1 MIYQTLKPLPTDASG
16 LQGLL
21 RPIKRPS
28 GHHKGKTGFM
38 KIAYMLRD
46 PLDLVFLFIYVIG
59 VLVLIFA
66 AMQFLHAV
74 LYKDTKARR
83 DGMRAL
89 LLGVVLLAP
98 RIVYH
103 QFRLDASDYK
113 KAVTSA
119 YQSGTD
125 AILETGDGYT
135 LLAVQQGGTDPANA
149 DIVVLS
155 TALYT
160 PDGAPNA
167 AGLAVLKAV
176 SEQTLKKKSAV
187 ELRYIAFTGEEDALA
202 GARHYLD
209 SLSEEEKARVVADI
223 QVGDIGHA
231 DGEFQIAVS
240 NGRENPLTDRLVKSV
255 KRMSGQKATMRAD
268 KSSDHTAFSMEGIP
282 AAMLLQEGAVDAS
295 GEAGNTGS
303 AGSEQKSSESGKTG
317 NSVSSAKGGAAPEME
332 ELAKAAAIVG
342 DTVQSLMR
350 DKNESFRA
358 EVEVTPVAVRAA
370 GAFQPHVDAWPS
382 GTGIPAIEQQLGT
395 RLTDTGTRD
404 ADGCEIYT
412 AQLYILQQDAPVP
425 VELHVT
431 AAPERVEQ
439 ITVDMSA
446 LGMDET
452 MLRPML
458 TNFFGNGSEKT
469 AEDGSH
475 EKIFLDSAAQAVY
488 HVSAT
493 TTAETG
499 TDVPVGGY
507 TLSITAA

>member
-1 MIYQTLKPLPTDASG
+1 
-16 LQGLL
+16 
-21 RPIKRPS
+21 
-28 GHHKGKTGFM
+28 M

-83 DGMRAL
+83 DGVRAL

-103 QFRLDASDYK
+103 QFRLDAADYK

-135 LLAVQQGGTDPANA
+135 LLAIQQGGTDPANA

-160 PDGAPNA
+160 PEGTTNA

-176 SEQTLKKKSAV
+176 SEQTQKKKRAV

-202 GARHYLD
+202 GARNYLA
-209 SLSEEEKARVVADI
+209 SLPEEEKARVVADI

-268 KSSDHTAFSMEGIP
+268 KSSDHTAFSMEGIVS
-282 AAMLLQEGAVDAS
+282 AMLTQ
-295 GEAGNTGS
+295 AGD
-303 AGSEQKSSESGKTG
+303 
-317 NSVSSAKGGAAPEME
+317 AAPEMD

-342 DTVQSLMR
+342 DTVQGLMR
-350 DKNESFRA
+350 DKSGRFRA
-358 EVEVTPVAVRAA
+358 EAEATPVDVRAA
-370 GAFQPHVDAWPS
+370 GAFQPQVDAWPA
-382 GTGIPAIEQQLGT
+382 GTGIPVIEQQLGT
-395 RLTDTGTRD
+395 RLSDTGKSD
-404 ADGCEIYT
+404 ADGCKIYT

-425 VELHVT
+425 VEVYVT
-431 AAPERVEQ
+431 TAPERVDQ
-439 ITVDMSA
+439 ITVDTSA
-446 LGMDET
+446 LGMDEA

-458 TNFFGNGSEKT
+458 TNFFGEGSEKA
-469 AEDGSH
+469 AENGSH
-475 EKIFLDSAAQAVY
+475 ETIYLDSAAQAMY

-499 TDVPVGGY
+499 TGVPAGGY

>member
-1 MIYQTLKPLPTDASG
+1 
-16 LQGLL
+16 
-21 RPIKRPS
+21 
-28 GHHKGKTGFM
+28 M

-83 DGMRAL
+83 DGVRAL

-103 QFRLDASDYK
+103 QFRLDAADYK

-125 AILETGDGYT
+125 ALPETGDGYT
-135 LLAVQQGGTDPANA
+135 LLAIQQGRTDPANA

-160 PDGAPNA
+160 PEGTTNA

-176 SEQTLKKKSAV
+176 SEQTQKKKSAV

-202 GARHYLD
+202 GARNYLA
-209 SLSEEEKARVVADI
+209 SLPEAEKARVVADI

-231 DGEFQIAVS
+231 DAGAFQIAVS
-240 NGRENPLTDRLVKSV
+240 SGRENPLTDRLVKSV

-268 KSSDHTAFSMEGIP
+268 KSSDHTAFSMEGIVS
-282 AAMLLQEGAVDAS
+282 AVLTQ
-295 GEAGNTGS
+295 AGD
-303 AGSEQKSSESGKTG
+303 
-317 NSVSSAKGGAAPEME
+317 AAPEMD

-342 DTVQSLMR
+342 DTVQGLMR
-350 DKNESFRA
+350 DKSGRFRA
-358 EVEVTPVAVRAA
+358 EVEATPVDVRAA
-370 GAFQPHVDAWPS
+370 GAFQPQVDAWPS
-382 GTGIPAIEQQLGT
+382 GTGIPVIEQQLGT
-395 RLTDTGTRD
+395 RLSDTGKSD
-404 ADGCEIYT
+404 ADGCKIYT
-412 AQLYILQQDAPVP
+412 AQLYILQLDAPVP
-425 VELHVT
+425 VEVHVT
-431 AAPERVEQ
+431 TAPECVDQ
-439 ITVDMSA
+439 ITVDTSA
-446 LGMDET
+446 LGMDEA

-458 TNFFGNGSEKT
+458 TNFFGEGSEKA
-469 AEDGSH
+469 AENGSH
-475 EKIFLDSAAQAVY
+475 ETIYLDSAAQAMY

-493 TTAETG
+493 TTAETSAG
-499 TDVPVGGY
+499 VPAVGY

>member
-1 MIYQTLKPLPTDASG
+1 
-16 LQGLL
+16 
-21 RPIKRPS
+21 
-28 GHHKGKTGFM
+28 M

-46 PLDLVFLFIYVIG
+46 PLDLWFLFVYVIG

-83 DGMRAL
+83 DGVRAL
-89 LLGVVLLAP
+89 LLGIGLLAP

-103 QFRLDASDYK
+103 QLRLDASDYK
-113 KAVTSA
+113 KAVTTA
-119 YQSGTD
+119 YQSGAD
-125 AILETGDGYT
+125 AIPETGDGYT
-135 LLAVQQGGTDPANA
+135 LLAIQQGATDPANA

-155 TALYT
+155 TALYS

-176 SEQTLKKKSAV
+176 SEQTLKRKSAV

-231 DGEFQIAVS
+231 DGGFQIAVS
-240 NGRENPLTDRLVKSV
+240 NGRENPLTDRLMKSA
-255 KRMSGQKATMRAD
+255 KRMSGQKATMREDRLA
-268 KSSDHTAFSMEGIP
+268 DHTAFSMDGIP
-282 AAMLLQEGAVDAS
+282 AAMLRQEGVADAS
-295 GEAGNTGS
+295 REDRDTES
-303 AGSEQKSSESGKTG
+303 AGTEPKRGESEQTG
-317 NSVSSAKGGAAPEME
+317 NRVPSPKDEGDAPEME

-342 DTVQSLMR
+342 DTVQGLMR
-350 DKNESFRA
+350 EKSGRFRT
-358 EVEVTPVAVRAA
+358 EVEATPMDVRAA
-370 GAFQPHVDAWPS
+370 GAFQPQMDAWPA
-382 GTGIPAIEQQLGT
+382 GTGITVIEQQLGT
-395 RLTDTGTRD
+395 RLTDTGKSD

-425 VELHVT
+425 VEVHVT
-431 AAPERVEQ
+431 TAPERVDQ
-439 ITVDMSA
+439 ITVDTTA
-446 LGMDET
+446 LGMDEA

-458 TNFFGNGSEKT
+458 TNFFGEGSEMT
-469 AEDGSH
+469 AEDGNH
-475 EKIFLDSAAQAVY
+475 EQIYLDSSARAVY
-488 HVSAT
+488 HVSAA
-493 TTAETG
+493 TASET
-499 TDVPVGGY
+499 DADASVGGY

>member
-1 MIYQTLKPLPTDASG
+1 
-16 LQGLL
+16 
-21 RPIKRPS
+21 
-28 GHHKGKTGFM
+28 M

-83 DGMRAL
+83 DGVRAL

-103 QFRLDASDYK
+103 QFRLDAADYK

-119 YQSGTD
+119 YQSTTD
-125 AILETGDGYT
+125 ATPETADGYT
-135 LLAVQQGGTDPANA
+135 LLAIQQGGTDPANA

-160 PDGAPNA
+160 PDGTTNA

-176 SEQTLKKKSAV
+176 SEQTQKKKSAV
-187 ELRYIAFTGEEDALA
+187 ELRYIALTGERDALA
-202 GARHYLD
+202 GARNYLA
-209 SLSEEEKARVVADI
+209 SLPEEKKARVVADI
-223 QVGDIGHA
+223 QIGDIGHA
-231 DGEFQIAVS
+231 DAGAFQIAVS

-268 KSSDHTAFSMEGIP
+268 KSSDHTAFSMEGIVS
-282 AAMLLQEGAVDAS
+282 AVLTQD
-295 GEAGNTGS
+295 GD
-303 AGSEQKSSESGKTG
+303 
-317 NSVSSAKGGAAPEME
+317 AAPEMD

-342 DTVQSLMR
+342 DTVQGLMR
-350 DKNESFRA
+350 DKRGSFRA
-358 EVEVTPVAVRAA
+358 EVEATPADVRAA
-370 GAFQPHVDAWPS
+370 GAFQQQVDAWPS

-395 RLTDTGTRD
+395 RLTDTGTSD
-404 ADGCEIYT
+404 ADGCKIYT

-425 VELHVT
+425 VEVHVT
-431 AAPERVEQ
+431 TAPERVDQ

-446 LGMDET
+446 LGMDEA

-458 TNFFGNGSEKT
+458 TNFFGEGSEKA
-469 AEDGSH
+469 AENGSH
-475 EKIFLDSAAQAVY
+475 ETIYLDSAAQAMY

-499 TDVPVGGY
+499 AGVPAVGY

>member
-1 MIYQTLKPLPTDASG
+1 
-16 LQGLL
+16 
-21 RPIKRPS
+21 
-28 GHHKGKTGFM
+28 M

-83 DGMRAL
+83 GGVRAL

-103 QFRLDASDYK
+103 QFRLDAADYK

-125 AILETGDGYT
+125 ALPETGDGYT
-135 LLAVQQGGTDPANA
+135 LLAIQQGGTDPANA

-160 PDGAPNA
+160 PEGTTNA

-176 SEQTLKKKSAV
+176 SEQTQKKKRAV

-202 GARHYLD
+202 GARNYLA
-209 SLSEEEKARVVADI
+209 SLPEEEKARVVADI

-231 DGEFQIAVS
+231 DAGAFQIAVS
-240 NGRENPLTDRLVKSV
+240 NGHENPLTDRLVKSV

-268 KSSDHTAFSMEGIP
+268 KSSDHTAFSMEGIVS
-282 AAMLLQEGAVDAS
+282 AVLTQEGDD
-295 GEAGNTGS
+295 
-303 AGSEQKSSESGKTG
+303 
-317 NSVSSAKGGAAPEME
+317 APEMD

-350 DKNESFRA
+350 DKSGSFWA
-358 EVEVTPVAVRAA
+358 EVEATPVDVRAA
-370 GAFQPHVDAWPS
+370 GAFQPQVNAWPS

-395 RLTDTGTRD
+395 RLTDTGTSD
-404 ADGCEIYT
+404 ADGCKIYT
-412 AQLYILQQDAPVP
+412 AQLYILQQDVPVP
-425 VELHVT
+425 VEVHVT
-431 AAPERVEQ
+431 TAPERVDQ
-439 ITVDMSA
+439 ITVDTSA
-446 LGMDET
+446 LGMDEA

-458 TNFFGNGSEKT
+458 TNFFGEGSEKA
-469 AEDGSH
+469 AENGSH
-475 EKIFLDSAAQAVY
+475 ETIYLDSAAQAMY
-488 HVSAT
+488 HVSAA

-499 TDVPVGGY
+499 AGVPAESY

>member
-1 MIYQTLKPLPTDASG
+1 
-16 LQGLL
+16 
-21 RPIKRPS
+21 
-28 GHHKGKTGFM
+28 M

-83 DGMRAL
+83 DGVRAL
-89 LLGVVLLAP
+89 LLGIGLLAP

-103 QFRLDASDYK
+103 QFRLDAADYK

-119 YQSGTD
+119 YQSETD
-125 AILETGDGYT
+125 AIPEMGDGYT
-135 LLAVQQGGTDPANA
+135 LLAIQQGGTDPANA

-160 PDGAPNA
+160 PEGTTNA
-167 AGLAVLKAV
+167 AGLAVLKAL
-176 SEQTLKKKSAV
+176 SEQTQKKKSAV

-202 GARHYLD
+202 GARNYLA
-209 SLSEEEKARVVADI
+209 SLPEEEKARVVADI

-231 DGEFQIAVS
+231 DAGAFQIAVS

-268 KSSDHTAFSMEGIP
+268 KSSDHTAFSMEGIVS
-282 AAMLLQEGAVDAS
+282 AVLTQEGDD
-295 GEAGNTGS
+295 
-303 AGSEQKSSESGKTG
+303 
-317 NSVSSAKGGAAPEME
+317 APEMD

-342 DTVQSLMR
+342 DTVQGLMR
-350 DKNESFRA
+350 DKSGRFRA
-358 EVEVTPVAVRAA
+358 EVEATPVDVRAA
-370 GAFQPHVDAWPS
+370 GAFQPQVDAWPS
-382 GTGIPAIEQQLGT
+382 GTGIPVIEQQLGT
-395 RLTDTGTRD
+395 RLSDTGKSD
-404 ADGCEIYT
+404 ADGCKIYT

-425 VELHVT
+425 VEVHVT
-431 AAPERVEQ
+431 TAPERVDQ
-439 ITVDMSA
+439 ITVDTSA
-446 LGMDET
+446 LGMDEA

-458 TNFFGNGSEKT
+458 TNFFGEGSEKA
-469 AEDGSH
+469 AENGSH
-475 EKIFLDSAAQAVY
+475 ETIYLDSAAQAMY

-499 TDVPVGGY
+499 AGVPAVGY

>member
-1 MIYQTLKPLPTDASG
+1 
-16 LQGLL
+16 
-21 RPIKRPS
+21 
-28 GHHKGKTGFM
+28 M

-83 DGMRAL
+83 DGVRAL
-89 LLGVVLLAP
+89 LLGIGLLAP

-113 KAVTSA
+113 KAVTTA
-119 YQSGTD
+119 YQSEAD
-125 AILETGDGYT
+125 AIPETGDGYT
-135 LLAVQQGGTDPANA
+135 LLAIQQGGTDPAAA

-160 PDGAPNA
+160 PEGARNA

-176 SEQTLKKKSAV
+176 SEQTLKRKSAV
-187 ELRYIAFTGEEDALA
+187 ELRYIAFSGEEDART
-202 GARHYLD
+202 GARNYLE
-209 SLSEEEKARVVADI
+209 SLPDEEKSRVVADI
-223 QVGDIGHA
+223 QVGDLGHTDA
-231 DGEFQIAVS
+231 GAFQIVVS
-240 NGRENPLTDRLVKSV
+240 NGHENPLTDRLVKSV
-255 KRMSGQKATMRAD
+255 KRMSGQKATMRVD
-268 KSSDHTAFSMEGIP
+268 KLSDHTAFSMEGIP
-282 AAMLLQEGAVDAS
+282 AAMLLQEGGADAS
-295 GEAGNTGS
+295 REAGNTES
-303 AGSEQKSSESGKTG
+303 VDAEQKRGESEKTG
-317 NSVSSAKGGAAPEME
+317 KRHPSPTDGGDAPEME

-342 DTVQSLMR
+342 DTVQGLMR
-350 DKNESFRA
+350 EKSGCFRT
-358 EVEVTPVAVRAA
+358 EVEATPMDVRAA
-370 GAFQPHVDAWPS
+370 GAFQPQVDAWPA

-395 RLTDTGTRD
+395 RLTDTGKSD

-412 AQLYILQQDAPVP
+412 AALYILQQDAPVT
-425 VELHVT
+425 VEVHVT
-431 AAPERVEQ
+431 TAPERVDQ

-446 LGMDET
+446 LGMDEA

-458 TNFFGNGSEKT
+458 TNFFGEGSEKA
-469 AEDGSH
+469 AENGSH
-475 EKIFLDSAAQAVY
+475 ETIYLDSAAQAMY

-499 TDVPVGGY
+499 AGVPAVGY

>member
-1 MIYQTLKPLPTDASG
+1 
-16 LQGLL
+16 
-21 RPIKRPS
+21 
-28 GHHKGKTGFM
+28 M

-83 DGMRAL
+83 DGVRAL

-103 QFRLDASDYK
+103 QFRLDAADYK

-135 LLAVQQGGTDPANA
+135 LLAIQQGGTDPANA

-160 PDGAPNA
+160 PDGTTNA
-167 AGLAVLKAV
+167 AGLAVLKVV
-176 SEQTLKKKSAV
+176 SEQTQKKKSAV
-187 ELRYIAFTGEEDALA
+187 ELRYIALTGERDALA
-202 GARHYLD
+202 GARNYLA
-209 SLSEEEKARVVADI
+209 SLPEEEKARVVADI

-231 DGEFQIAVS
+231 DAGAFQIAVS
-240 NGRENPLTDRLVKSV
+240 NGRENPLSDRLVKSV

-268 KSSDHTAFSMEGIP
+268 KSSDHTAFSMEGIVS
-282 AAMLLQEGAVDAS
+282 AVLTQD
-295 GEAGNTGS
+295 GD
-303 AGSEQKSSESGKTG
+303 
-317 NSVSSAKGGAAPEME
+317 AAPEMD

-342 DTVQSLMR
+342 DTVQGLMR
-350 DKNESFRA
+350 DKNDRFRT
-358 EVEVTPVAVRAA
+358 EVEATPVAVRAA
-370 GAFQPHVDAWPS
+370 GAFQPQVDAWPS

-395 RLTDTGTRD
+395 RLTDTGTR
-404 ADGCEIYT
+404 AVDGCGIYT

-425 VELHVT
+425 VEVHVT
-431 AAPERVEQ
+431 TAPERVDQ

-446 LGMDET
+446 LGMDEA

-458 TNFFGNGSEKT
+458 TNFFGEGSEKA
-469 AEDGSH
+469 AEKGSH
-475 EKIFLDSAAQAVY
+475 ETIYLDSAAQAMY

-499 TDVPVGGY
+499 AGVPAVGY

>member
-1 MIYQTLKPLPTDASG
+1 
-16 LQGLL
+16 
-21 RPIKRPS
+21 
-28 GHHKGKTGFM
+28 M

-83 DGMRAL
+83 DGVRAL

-103 QFRLDASDYK
+103 QFRLDAADYK

-135 LLAVQQGGTDPANA
+135 FLAIQQGGTDPANA
-149 DIVVLS
+149 DIVLLS

-160 PDGAPNA
+160 PDGTTSA

-176 SEQTLKKKSAV
+176 SEQTVKKKSAV

-202 GARHYLD
+202 GARNYLS
-209 SLSEEEKARVVADI
+209 SLPEEEKARVVADI

-231 DGEFQIAVS
+231 DAGAFQIAVS

-268 KSSDHTAFSMEGIP
+268 KSSDHTAFSMEGIVS
-282 AAMLLQEGAVDAS
+282 AVLTQEGTVDAS
-295 GEAGNTGS
+295 GEAGNTES
-303 AGSEQKSSESGKTG
+303 AGSEQKRSESGKTG
-317 NSVSSAKGGAAPEME
+317 NSVSSAKSGDAPKME

-358 EVEVTPVAVRAA
+358 EVEATPVDVRAA
-370 GAFQPHVDAWPS
+370 GAFQPQVDAWPA
-382 GTGIPAIEQQLGT
+382 GTGLPVIEQQLGT
-395 RLTDTGTRD
+395 RLTNTGTSD
-404 ADGCEIYT
+404 TDGCKIYT

-425 VELHVT
+425 VEVHVT
-431 AAPERVEQ
+431 TAPERVDQ
-439 ITVDMSA
+439 ITVDTSA
-446 LGMDET
+446 LGIDEA

-458 TNFFGNGSEKT
+458 TNFFGEGSEKA
-469 AEDGSH
+469 AENGSH
-475 EKIFLDSAAQAVY
+475 ETIYLDSAAQAMY

-499 TDVPVGGY
+499 TGVPAGGY

>member
-1 MIYQTLKPLPTDASG
+1 
-16 LQGLL
+16 
-21 RPIKRPS
+21 
-28 GHHKGKTGFM
+28 M

-83 DGMRAL
+83 DGVRAL

-103 QFRLDASDYK
+103 QFRLDAADYT

-135 LLAVQQGGTDPANA
+135 LLAIQQGGTDPANA

-167 AGLAVLKAV
+167 TGLTVLKAV

-202 GARHYLD
+202 GARNYLD
-209 SLSEEEKARVVADI
+209 SLPDEEKARVVADI
-223 QVGDIGHA
+223 QVGDISHA
-231 DGEFQIAVS
+231 DAGAFQITVS

-268 KSSDHTAFSMEGIP
+268 KSSDHTAFSMEGIVS
-282 AAMLLQEGAVDAS
+282 AVLTQD
-295 GEAGNTGS
+295 GD
-303 AGSEQKSSESGKTG
+303 
-317 NSVSSAKGGAAPEME
+317 AAPEMD

-342 DTVQSLMR
+342 DTVQGLMR
-350 DKNESFRA
+350 DKNGRFRT
-358 EVEVTPVAVRAA
+358 EVEATPVAVRAA
-370 GAFQPHVDAWPS
+370 GAFQPQVDAWPS

-395 RLTDTGTRD
+395 RLTDTGTRA
-404 ADGCEIYT
+404 ADGCGIYT

-425 VELHVT
+425 VEVHVT
-431 AAPERVEQ
+431 TAPERVDQ

-446 LGMDET
+446 LGMDEA

-458 TNFFGNGSEKT
+458 TNFFGEGSEKA
-469 AEDGSH
+469 AENGSH
-475 EKIFLDSAAQAVY
+475 ETLYLDSAAQAMY

-499 TDVPVGGY
+499 AGVPAVGY
-507 TLSITAA
+507 MLSITAA

>member
-1 MIYQTLKPLPTDASG
+1 
-16 LQGLL
+16 
-21 RPIKRPS
+21 
-28 GHHKGKTGFM
+28 M

-83 DGMRAL
+83 DGVRAL
-89 LLGVVLLAP
+89 LLGAVLLAP

-103 QFRLDASDYK
+103 QFRLDAADYK
-113 KAVTSA
+113 KVVTSA

-135 LLAVQQGGTDPANA
+135 LLAIQQGGTDPANA

-160 PDGAPNA
+160 PEGTTNA

-176 SEQTLKKKSAV
+176 SEQTQKKKRAV
-187 ELRYIAFTGEEDALA
+187 ELRYIAFTGEGDALA
-202 GARHYLD
+202 GARNYLA
-209 SLSEEEKARVVADI
+209 SLPEEEKARVVADI

-231 DGEFQIAVS
+231 DAGAFQIAVS

-268 KSSDHTAFSMEGIP
+268 KSSDHTAFSMEGIVS
-282 AAMLLQEGAVDAS
+282 AVLTQVGD
-295 GEAGNTGS
+295 
-303 AGSEQKSSESGKTG
+303 
-317 NSVSSAKGGAAPEME
+317 AAPEMD
-332 ELAKAAAIVG
+332 ELAKTAAIVG
-342 DTVQSLMR
+342 DTVQGLMR
-350 DKNESFRA
+350 DKSGRFRA
-358 EVEVTPVAVRAA
+358 EVEAKPVDVRAA
-370 GAFQPHVDAWPS
+370 GAFQPQVDAWPS
-382 GTGIPAIEQQLGT
+382 GTGLPVIEQQLGT
-395 RLTDTGTRD
+395 RLSDTGKSD
-404 ADGCEIYT
+404 ADGCKIYT

-425 VELHVT
+425 VEVHVT
-431 AAPERVEQ
+431 TAPERVDQ
-439 ITVDMSA
+439 ITVDTSA
-446 LGMDET
+446 LGMDEA

-458 TNFFGNGSEKT
+458 TNFFGEGSEKA
-469 AEDGSH
+469 AENGSH
-475 EKIFLDSAAQAVY
+475 ETIYLDSAAQAMY

-499 TDVPVGGY
+499 TGVPAVGY

>member
-1 MIYQTLKPLPTDASG
+1 
-16 LQGLL
+16 
-21 RPIKRPS
+21 
-28 GHHKGKTGFM
+28 M

-83 DGMRAL
+83 DGLRAL

-135 LLAVQQGGTDPANA
+135 LLAIQQGGTDPANA

-155 TALYT
+155 TALYR
-160 PDGAPNA
+160 PDGTPNVT
-167 AGLAVLKAV
+167 GLAVLKAV
-176 SEQTLKKKSAV
+176 SEQTQKKKSAV
-187 ELRYIAFTGEEDALA
+187 ELRYIAFTGEADALA
-202 GARHYLD
+202 GARNYLD

-223 QVGDIGHA
+223 QIGDIGHA
-231 DGEFQIAVS
+231 DAGAFQIAVS

-268 KSSDHTAFSMEGIP
+268 KSSDHTAFSMEGIVS
-282 AAMLLQEGAVDAS
+282 AVLTQEGTVDAS
-295 GEAGNTGS
+295 GEDGNTGS
-303 AGSEQKSSESGKTG
+303 AGSEQKRSESGKTG
-317 NSVSSAKGGAAPEME
+317 SNVSSAKGGDVAPEMD

-342 DTVQSLMR
+342 DTVQSLVR
-350 DKNESFRA
+350 DKSGSFRA
-358 EVEVTPVAVRAA
+358 EVEATPVDVRAA
-370 GAFQPHVDAWPS
+370 GAFQPQVDAWPS
-382 GTGIPAIEQQLGT
+382 ATGVPAIEQQLGT
-395 RLTDTGTRD
+395 RLTDTGTSD

-425 VELHVT
+425 VEVHVT
-431 AAPERVEQ
+431 TVPERVDQ
-439 ITVDMSA
+439 ITVDTSA
-446 LGMDET
+446 LGMDEA

-458 TNFFGNGSEKT
+458 TNFFGEGSEKA
-469 AEDGSH
+469 AENGSH
-475 EKIFLDSAAQAVY
+475 ETIYLDSAAQAMY

-493 TTAETG
+493 TTAETS
-499 TDVPVGGY
+499 TDVPAGGY

>member
-1 MIYQTLKPLPTDASG
+1 
-16 LQGLL
+16 
-21 RPIKRPS
+21 
-28 GHHKGKTGFM
+28 M

-83 DGMRAL
+83 DGVRAL

-103 QFRLDASDYK
+103 QFRLDAADYK
-113 KAVTSA
+113 KAVTTA

-125 AILETGDGYT
+125 AIPETGDGYT

-160 PDGAPNA
+160 PEGTTNA

-176 SEQTLKKKSAV
+176 SEQTQKKKSAV

-202 GARHYLD
+202 GARNYLA
-209 SLSEEEKARVVADI
+209 SLPEEEKARVVADI

-231 DGEFQIAVS
+231 DAGAFQIAVS
-240 NGRENPLTDRLVKSV
+240 NARENPLTDRLVKSV

-282 AAMLLQEGAVDAS
+282 AAMLLQDGAGETETTES
-295 GEAGNTGS
+295 GDV
-303 AGSEQKSSESGKTG
+303 EQKSGESKTTGKH
-317 NSVSSAKGGAAPEME
+317 VSSTKDGDAAPEMD

-342 DTVQSLMR
+342 DTVQGLMR
-350 DKNESFRA
+350 DKSGRFRA
-358 EVEVTPVAVRAA
+358 EVEATPVDVRAA
-370 GAFQPHVDAWPS
+370 GAFQPQVDAWPS
-382 GTGIPAIEQQLGT
+382 GTGLPVIEQQLGT
-395 RLTDTGTRD
+395 RLSDTGKSD
-404 ADGCEIYT
+404 ADGCKIYT

-425 VELHVT
+425 VEVHVT
-431 AAPERVEQ
+431 TAPECVDQ
-439 ITVDMSA
+439 ITVDTSA
-446 LGMDET
+446 LGMDEA

-458 TNFFGNGSEKT
+458 TNFFGEGSEKA
-469 AEDGSH
+469 AENGSH
-475 EKIFLDSAAQAVY
+475 ETIYLDSAAQAMY

-493 TTAETG
+493 TTSETSAG
-499 TDVPVGGY
+499 VPAGGY

>member
-1 MIYQTLKPLPTDASG
+1 
-16 LQGLL
+16 
-21 RPIKRPS
+21 
-28 GHHKGKTGFM
+28 M

-135 LLAVQQGGTDPANA
+135 LIAVQQADTDPANA

-176 SEQTLKKKSAV
+176 SEQTVKKKSAV

-202 GARHYLD
+202 GARNYLD
-209 SLSEEEKARVVADI
+209 SLPDEEKARVVADI
-223 QVGDIGHA
+223 QVGSIGHA
-231 DGEFQIAVS
+231 DAGAFQIAVS

-268 KSSDHTAFSMEGIP
+268 TSADHTAFSMEGIVS
-282 AAMLLQEGAVDAS
+282 AALTQAGTVDAS

-317 NSVSSAKGGAAPEME
+317 NSVSSAKGGDAAPEMD

-342 DTVQSLMR
+342 DTVQGLVR
-350 DKNESFRA
+350 DKGGRFRA
-358 EVEVTPVAVRAA
+358 EVEATPVDVRAA
-370 GAFQPHVDAWPS
+370 SAFQPHVDAWPS

-395 RLTDTGTRD
+395 RLSDTGKSD
-404 ADGCEIYT
+404 ADGCKIYT

-425 VELHVT
+425 VEVHVT
-431 AAPERVEQ
+431 TAPERVEQ
-439 ITVDMSA
+439 ITVDTSA
-446 LGMDET
+446 LGMDEA

-458 TNFFGNGSEKT
+458 TNFFGEGSEKA
-469 AEDGSH
+469 AENGSH
-475 EKIFLDSAAQAVY
+475 ETIYLDSDAQAVY

-499 TDVPVGGY
+499 AGVPAVGY

>member
-1 MIYQTLKPLPTDASG
+1 
-16 LQGLL
+16 
-21 RPIKRPS
+21 
-28 GHHKGKTGFM
+28 M

-46 PLDLVFLFIYVIG
+46 PLDLWFLFVYVIG

-83 DGMRAL
+83 DGVRAL
-89 LLGVVLLAP
+89 LLGIGLLAP

-103 QFRLDASDYK
+103 QLRLDASDYK
-113 KAVTSA
+113 KAVTAA
-119 YQSGTD
+119 YQSGAD
-125 AILETGDGYT
+125 ATPETADGYT
-135 LLAVQQGGTDPANA
+135 LLAIQQGATDPANA

-155 TALYT
+155 TALYSPEGT
-160 PDGAPNA
+160 PNA

-176 SEQTLKKKSAV
+176 SEQTLKRKSAV

-231 DGEFQIAVS
+231 DDGFQIAVS

-255 KRMSGQKATMRAD
+255 KRMSGQKATMREDRLAD
-268 KSSDHTAFSMEGIP
+268 HAAFSMDGIP
-282 AAMLLQEGAVDAS
+282 AAMLRQEGVADAS
-295 GEAGNTGS
+295 REDRETESADTEPKRGE
-303 AGSEQKSSESGKTG
+303 SETTG
-317 NSVSSAKGGAAPEME
+317 NRVSSKDGGTAPEMD

-342 DTVQSLMR
+342 DTVQGLMR
-350 DKNESFRA
+350 EKSGRFRT
-358 EVEVTPVAVRAA
+358 EVEATPMDVRAA
-370 GAFQPHVDAWPS
+370 GAFQPQMDAWPA
-382 GTGIPAIEQQLGT
+382 GTGITVIEQQLGT
-395 RLTDTGTRD
+395 RLTDTGKSD

-425 VELHVT
+425 VEVHVT
-431 AAPERVEQ
+431 TAPERVDQ
-439 ITVDMSA
+439 IIVDTTA
-446 LGMDET
+446 LGMDEA

-458 TNFFGNGSEKT
+458 TNFFGEGSEMT

-475 EKIFLDSAAQAVY
+475 ETIFLDSSARAVY
-488 HVSAT
+488 HVSAA
-493 TTAETG
+493 TASETD
-499 TDVPVGGY
+499 TDASVGGY

>member
-1 MIYQTLKPLPTDASG
+1 
-16 LQGLL
+16 
-21 RPIKRPS
+21 
-28 GHHKGKTGFM
+28 M

-83 DGMRAL
+83 DGVRAL

-103 QFRLDASDYK
+103 QFRLDAADYK

-160 PDGAPNA
+160 PEGTTNA

-176 SEQTLKKKSAV
+176 SEQTQKKKSAV

-202 GARHYLD
+202 GARNYLA
-209 SLSEEEKARVVADI
+209 SLPEEEKDRVVADI

-231 DGEFQIAVS
+231 DAGAFQIAVS

-268 KSSDHTAFSMEGIP
+268 KSSDHTAFSIEGIVS
-282 AAMLLQEGAVDAS
+282 AVL
-295 GEAGNTGS
+295 T
-303 AGSEQKSSESGKTG
+303 Q
-317 NSVSSAKGGAAPEME
+317 GGDAAPEMD

-342 DTVQSLMR
+342 DTVQGLMR
-350 DKNESFRA
+350 DKSGRFRA
-358 EVEVTPVAVRAA
+358 EVEATPVDVRAA
-370 GAFQPHVDAWPS
+370 GAFQPQVDAWPA

-395 RLTDTGTRD
+395 RLSDTGKSD
-404 ADGCEIYT
+404 ADGCKIYT
-412 AQLYILQQDAPVP
+412 AQLYILQQDAPVT
-425 VELHVT
+425 VEVHITKDGDARVHQLSIN
-431 AAPERVEQ
+431 AA
-439 ITVDMSA
+439 T
-446 LGMDET
+446 LGTDEAA
-452 MLRPML
+452 LRPML
-458 TNFFGNGSEKT
+458 TNFFGEGSEKT
-469 AEDGSH
+469 AENGSH
-475 EKIFLDSAAQAVY
+475 ETIYLDSAAQAMY

-493 TTAETG
+493 TTAETSAG
-499 TDVPVGGY
+499 VPAAGY

>member
-1 MIYQTLKPLPTDASG
+1 M
-16 LQGLL
+16 
-21 RPIKRPS
+21 KRPS

-83 DGMRAL
+83 DGVRAL
-89 LLGVVLLAP
+89 LLGIGLLAP

-103 QFRLDASDYK
+103 QFRLDAADYK

-119 YQSGTD
+119 YQSTTD
-125 AILETGDGYT
+125 ATPETADGYT
-135 LLAVQQGGTDPANA
+135 LLAIQQGGTDPANA

-160 PDGAPNA
+160 PEGARNA

-176 SEQTLKKKSAV
+176 SEQTHKKKSAV
-187 ELRYIAFTGEEDALA
+187 ELRYIALTGERDALA
-202 GARHYLD
+202 GARNYLA
-209 SLSEEEKARVVADI
+209 SLPEEEKARVVADI

-231 DGEFQIAVS
+231 DAGAFQIAVS
-240 NGRENPLTDRLVKSV
+240 NGRENPLSDRLVKSV

-268 KSSDHTAFSMEGIP
+268 KSSDHTAFSMEGIVS
-282 AAMLLQEGAVDAS
+282 AVLTQD
-295 GEAGNTGS
+295 GD
-303 AGSEQKSSESGKTG
+303 
-317 NSVSSAKGGAAPEME
+317 AAPEMD

-342 DTVQSLMR
+342 DTVQGLMR
-350 DKNESFRA
+350 DKNDRFRT
-358 EVEVTPVAVRAA
+358 EVEATPVAVRAA
-370 GAFQPHVDAWPS
+370 GAFQPQVDAWPS

-395 RLTDTGTRD
+395 RLTDTGTRA
-404 ADGCEIYT
+404 ADGCGIYT

-425 VELHVT
+425 VEVHVT
-431 AAPERVEQ
+431 TAPERVDQ
-439 ITVDMSA
+439 ITVDTSA
-446 LGMDET
+446 LGMDEA

-458 TNFFGNGSEKT
+458 TNFFGEGSEKA
-469 AEDGSH
+469 AENGSH
-475 EKIFLDSAAQAVY
+475 ETIYLDSAAQAMY

-499 TDVPVGGY
+499 AGVPAVGY

>member
-1 MIYQTLKPLPTDASG
+1 
-16 LQGLL
+16 
-21 RPIKRPS
+21 
-28 GHHKGKTGFM
+28 M

-46 PLDLVFLFIYVIG
+46 PLDLWFLFVYVIG

-83 DGMRAL
+83 DGVRAL

-103 QFRLDASDYK
+103 QFRLDTADYK

-135 LLAVQQGGTDPANA
+135 LLAVQQADADPANA

-160 PDGAPNA
+160 SDGAPNTV
-167 AGLAVLKAV
+167 GLAMLKAV
-176 SEQTLKKKSAV
+176 SEQTQKKKSAV

-202 GARHYLD
+202 GARNYLT
-209 SLSEEEKARVVADI
+209 SLTEEEKTRVVADI

-240 NGRENPLTDRLVKSV
+240 NGRENPITDRLVKSV
-255 KRMSGQKATMRAD
+255 KRMSGQKATMHED
-268 KSSDHTAFSMEGIP
+268 TSSDHTVFSMEGIP
-282 AAMLLQEGAVDAS
+282 AAMLLQEGAGETETTES
-295 GEAGNTGS
+295 GDV
-303 AGSEQKSSESGKTG
+303 EQKSGESKTTGKR
-317 NSVSSAKGGAAPEME
+317 VSSAKGGDDAPEMD

-342 DTVQSLMR
+342 DTVQGLMR
-350 DKNESFRA
+350 EKSGRFRT
-358 EVEVTPVAVRAA
+358 EVEATPMDVRAA
-370 GAFQPHVDAWPS
+370 GAFQPQMDAWPD
-382 GTGIPAIEQQLGT
+382 GTGIPVIEQQLGT
-395 RLTDTGTRD
+395 RLTDTGKSD

-412 AQLYILQQDAPVP
+412 AALYILQQDAPVA
-425 VELHVT
+425 VEVHVAT
-431 AAPERVEQ
+431 TPERVKQ
-439 ITVDMSA
+439 ITVDTSA
-446 LGMDET
+446 LGLDEA
-452 MLRPML
+452 MLRPVL
-458 TNFFGNGSEKT
+458 TNFFGEGSEKNT
-469 AEDGSH
+469 EHGSH
-475 EKIFLDSAAQAVY
+475 ETIFLDSDAQAVY

-493 TTAETG
+493 TAPET
-499 TDVPVGGY
+499 DSAVPAGSY
-507 TLSITAA
+507 TLSISAA

>member
-1 MIYQTLKPLPTDASG
+1 
-16 LQGLL
+16 
-21 RPIKRPS
+21 
-28 GHHKGKTGFM
+28 M

-46 PLDLVFLFIYVIG
+46 PLDLWFLFVYVIG

-83 DGMRAL
+83 DGVRAL
-89 LLGVVLLAP
+89 LIGIGLLTP

-103 QFRLDASDYK
+103 QLYLDASDYK
-113 KAVTSA
+113 KAVTAA

-125 AILETGDGYT
+125 AISETSDGYT
-135 LLAVQQGGTDPANA
+135 LLAIQQGGTDPANA

-176 SEQTLKKKSAV
+176 SEQTVKKKSAV

-202 GARHYLD
+202 GARNYLA
-209 SLSEEEKARVVADI
+209 SLPEEEKARVVADI
-223 QVGDIGHA
+223 QVGDIGPEDA
-231 DGEFQIAVS
+231 GAFQIAVS

-268 KSSDHTAFSMEGIP
+268 KSSDYTAFSMEGIVS
-282 AAMLLQEGAVDAS
+282 AVLTQ
-295 GEAGNTGS
+295 AGD
-303 AGSEQKSSESGKTG
+303 
-317 NSVSSAKGGAAPEME
+317 AAPEMD

-342 DTVQSLMR
+342 DTVQGLMR
-350 DKNESFRA
+350 DKNGRFRT
-358 EVEVTPVAVRAA
+358 EVEATPADVRAA
-370 GAFQPHVDAWPS
+370 GAFQPQVDAWPA
-382 GTGIPAIEQQLGT
+382 GTGIPVIEQQLGT
-395 RLTDTGTRD
+395 RLSDTGKSD
-404 ADGCEIYT
+404 ADGCKIYT
-412 AQLYILQQDAPVP
+412 AQLYILQLDAPVP
-425 VELHVT
+425 VEVHVT
-431 AAPERVEQ
+431 TAPERVDQ

-446 LGMDET
+446 LGMDEA

-458 TNFFGNGSEKT
+458 TNFFGEGSEKA
-469 AEDGSH
+469 AENGSH
-475 EKIFLDSAAQAVY
+475 ETIYLDSAAQAMY

-499 TDVPVGGY
+499 AGVPAVGY

>member
-1 MIYQTLKPLPTDASG
+1 
-16 LQGLL
+16 
-21 RPIKRPS
+21 
-28 GHHKGKTGFM
+28 M

-83 DGMRAL
+83 DGVRAL

-103 QFRLDASDYK
+103 QFRLDAADYK

-119 YQSGTD
+119 YQSTTD
-125 AILETGDGYT
+125 AIPETGDGYT
-135 LLAVQQGGTDPANA
+135 LLAIQQADTDPANA

-155 TALYT
+155 TALYSAE
-160 PDGAPNA
+160 GAPNA

-176 SEQTLKKKSAV
+176 SEQTQKKKSAV
-187 ELRYIAFTGEEDALA
+187 ELRYIAFTDEEDALA
-202 GARHYLD
+202 GARNYLA
-209 SLSEEEKARVVADI
+209 SLPEEEKTRVVADI

-231 DGEFQIAVS
+231 DAGAFQIAVS

-268 KSSDHTAFSMEGIP
+268 KSSDHTAFSMEGIVS
-282 AAMLLQEGAVDAS
+282 AMLTQEGD
-295 GEAGNTGS
+295 
-303 AGSEQKSSESGKTG
+303 
-317 NSVSSAKGGAAPEME
+317 AAPEMD

-342 DTVQSLMR
+342 DSVQGLVR
-350 DKNESFRA
+350 DKSGSFRA
-358 EVEVTPVAVRAA
+358 EVEATPVAVRAA
-370 GAFQPHVDAWPS
+370 GAFQPQMDAWPS

-395 RLTDTGTRD
+395 RLTDTGTRA
-404 ADGCEIYT
+404 ADGCGIYT
-412 AQLYILQQDAPVP
+412 AQLYILQQDVPVP
-425 VELHVT
+425 VEVHVT
-431 AAPERVEQ
+431 TAPERVDQ
-439 ITVDMSA
+439 ITVDTSA
-446 LGMDET
+446 LGMDEA

-458 TNFFGNGSEKT
+458 TNFFGEGSETT
-469 AEDGSH
+469 AEDGSP
-475 EKIFLDSAAQAVY
+475 EKIYLDSSARAVY
-488 HVSAT
+488 HVSAN
-493 TTAETG
+493 TASETDTNALAG
-499 TDVPVGGY
+499 DY

>member
-1 MIYQTLKPLPTDASG
+1 
-16 LQGLL
+16 
-21 RPIKRPS
+21 
-28 GHHKGKTGFM
+28 M

-83 DGMRAL
+83 DGVRAL
-89 LLGVVLLAP
+89 LVGIGLLAP

-103 QFRLDASDYK
+103 QLRLDASDYK
-113 KAVTSA
+113 KAVTAA
-119 YQSGTD
+119 YQSTTD
-125 AILETGDGYT
+125 ATPETADGYT
-135 LLAVQQGGTDPANA
+135 LLAIQQGGTDPANA
-149 DIVVLS
+149 DIVLLS

-160 PDGAPNA
+160 PEGTTNA

-187 ELRYIAFTGEEDALA
+187 ELRYIAFTGEADVLA
-202 GARHYLD
+202 GARNYLD

-231 DGEFQIAVS
+231 DAGAFQIAVS

-268 KSSDHTAFSMEGIP
+268 KSSDHTAFSMEGIVS
-282 AAMLLQEGAVDAS
+282 AMLAQEGD
-295 GEAGNTGS
+295 
-303 AGSEQKSSESGKTG
+303 
-317 NSVSSAKGGAAPEME
+317 AAPEMD

-342 DTVQSLMR
+342 DSVQGLVR
-350 DKNESFRA
+350 DKSGSFRA
-358 EVEVTPVAVRAA
+358 EVEATPVAVRAA
-370 GAFQPHVDAWPS
+370 GAFQPQVDAWPS

-404 ADGCEIYT
+404 ADGCGIYT

-425 VELHVT
+425 VELHLT
-431 AAPERVEQ
+431 TAPERVDR
-439 ITVDMSA
+439 ITVDTSA
-446 LGMDET
+446 LGMDEA

-458 TNFFGNGSEKT
+458 TNFFGEGSEKA
-469 AEDGSH
+469 AENGSH
-475 EKIFLDSAAQAVY
+475 ETIYLDSAAQAMY

-499 TDVPVGGY
+499 AGVPAVGY

>member
-1 MIYQTLKPLPTDASG
+1 
-16 LQGLL
+16 
-21 RPIKRPS
+21 
-28 GHHKGKTGFM
+28 M

-46 PLDLVFLFIYVIG
+46 PLDLWFLFVYVIG

-83 DGMRAL
+83 DGVRAL
-89 LLGVVLLAP
+89 LLGIGLLAP

-103 QFRLDASDYK
+103 QLRLDASDYK
-113 KAVTSA
+113 KAVTTA
-119 YQSGTD
+119 YQSGAD
-125 AILETGDGYT
+125 AIPETGDGYT
-135 LLAVQQGGTDPANA
+135 LLAIQQGATDPANA

-155 TALYT
+155 TALYS

-176 SEQTLKKKSAV
+176 SEQTLKRKSAV

-231 DGEFQIAVS
+231 DGGFQIAVS
-240 NGRENPLTDRLVKSV
+240 NGHENPLTDRLVKSV
-255 KRMSGQKATMRAD
+255 KRMSGQKATMREDRLA
-268 KSSDHTAFSMEGIP
+268 DHTAFSMDGIP
-282 AAMLLQEGAVDAS
+282 AAMLLQEGVADAS
-295 GEAGNTGS
+295 REAGDTDS
-303 AGSEQKSSESGKTG
+303 AGTEPKRGESEQTG
-317 NSVSSAKGGAAPEME
+317 NRVSSKDGGTAPEME

-342 DTVQSLMR
+342 DTVQGLMR
-350 DKNESFRA
+350 EKSGRFRT
-358 EVEVTPVAVRAA
+358 EVEATPVDVRAA
-370 GAFQPHVDAWPS
+370 GAFQPQMDAWPA
-382 GTGIPAIEQQLGT
+382 GTGITVIEQQLGT
-395 RLTDTGTRD
+395 RLTDTGTRA
-404 ADGCEIYT
+404 ADGCGIYT

-431 AAPERVEQ
+431 TAPERVDQ
-439 ITVDMSA
+439 ITVDTTA
-446 LGMDET
+446 LGMDEA

-458 TNFFGNGSEKT
+458 TNFFGEGSEMT
-469 AEDGSH
+469 AEDGNH
-475 EKIFLDSAAQAVY
+475 EQIYLDSSARAVY
-488 HVSAT
+488 HVSAA
-493 TTAETG
+493 TASETD
-499 TDVPVGGY
+499 TDASVGGY

>member
-1 MIYQTLKPLPTDASG
+1 
-16 LQGLL
+16 
-21 RPIKRPS
+21 
-28 GHHKGKTGFM
+28 M

-83 DGMRAL
+83 DGVRAL

-103 QFRLDASDYK
+103 QFRLDAADYK

-135 LLAVQQGGTDPANA
+135 LLAIQQGDTDPANA

-160 PDGAPNA
+160 PEGTTNA

-176 SEQTLKKKSAV
+176 SEQTQKKKSAV

-202 GARHYLD
+202 GARNYLA
-209 SLSEEEKARVVADI
+209 SLPEEEKARVVADI

-282 AAMLLQEGAVDAS
+282 AAMLLQEGAGETETTES
-295 GEAGNTGS
+295 GDV
-303 AGSEQKSSESGKTG
+303 EQKSGESKTTGKR
-317 NSVSSAKGGAAPEME
+317 VSSTKDGDATPEMD

-342 DTVQSLMR
+342 DTVQGLMR
-350 DKNESFRA
+350 DKSGRFRA
-358 EVEVTPVAVRAA
+358 EVEATPVDVRAA
-370 GAFQPHVDAWPS
+370 GAFQPQVDAWPS
-382 GTGIPAIEQQLGT
+382 GTGLPVIEQQLGT
-395 RLTDTGTRD
+395 RLSDTGKSD
-404 ADGCEIYT
+404 ADGCKIYT

-425 VELHVT
+425 VEVHVT
-431 AAPERVEQ
+431 TAPERMDQ
-439 ITVDMSA
+439 ITVDTSA
-446 LGMDET
+446 LGMDEA

-458 TNFFGNGSEKT
+458 TNFFGDGSEKA
-469 AEDGSH
+469 AENGSH
-475 EKIFLDSAAQAVY
+475 ETIYLDSATQAMY

-493 TTAETG
+493 TTAETSAG
-499 TDVPVGGY
+499 VPAVGY

>member
-1 MIYQTLKPLPTDASG
+1 
-16 LQGLL
+16 
-21 RPIKRPS
+21 
-28 GHHKGKTGFM
+28 M

-135 LLAVQQGGTDPANA
+135 LIAVQQADTDPANA

-202 GARHYLD
+202 GARNYLD
-209 SLSEEEKARVVADI
+209 SLPDEEKARVVADI
-223 QVGDIGHA
+223 QVGSIGHA

-255 KRMSGQKATMRAD
+255 KRMSGQKATMRAN
-268 KSSDHTAFSMEGIP
+268 KSADHTAFSMEGIVS
-282 AAMLLQEGAVDAS
+282 AVLTQEGD
-295 GEAGNTGS
+295 
-303 AGSEQKSSESGKTG
+303 
-317 NSVSSAKGGAAPEME
+317 AAPEMD

-342 DTVQSLMR
+342 DTVQGLMR
-350 DKNESFRA
+350 DKSGRFRA
-358 EVEVTPVAVRAA
+358 EVEATPVDVRAA
-370 GAFQPHVDAWPS
+370 GAFQPQVDAWPS

-395 RLTDTGTRD
+395 RLSDTGKSD
-404 ADGCEIYT
+404 ADGCKIYT

-425 VELHVT
+425 VEVHVT
-431 AAPERVEQ
+431 TAPERVDQ
-439 ITVDMSA
+439 ITVDTSA
-446 LGMDET
+446 LGMDEA

-458 TNFFGNGSEKT
+458 TNFFGEGSEKA
-469 AEDGSH
+469 AENGSH
-475 EKIFLDSAAQAVY
+475 ETIYLDSAAQAMY

-493 TTAETG
+493 TTVETSAG
-499 TDVPVGGY
+499 VPAVGY

>member
-1 MIYQTLKPLPTDASG
+1 
-16 LQGLL
+16 
-21 RPIKRPS
+21 
-28 GHHKGKTGFM
+28 M

-83 DGMRAL
+83 DGVRAL

-103 QFRLDASDYK
+103 QFRLDTADYK

-135 LLAVQQGGTDPANA
+135 LLAVQQADADPANA

-160 PDGAPNA
+160 PDGTPNT

-176 SEQTLKKKSAV
+176 SEQTVKKKSAV

-202 GARHYLD
+202 GARNYIA
-209 SLSEEEKARVVADI
+209 SLPEEEKARVVADI

-231 DGEFQIAVS
+231 AVEFQIAVS
-240 NGRENPLTDRLVKSV
+240 NDRENPLTDRLVKSV

-268 KSSDHTAFSMEGIP
+268 KSSDHTAFSMEGIVS
-282 AAMLLQEGAVDAS
+282 AALTQEGTVDAS
-295 GEAGNTGS
+295 GEAGNTES
-303 AGSEQKSSESGKTG
+303 AGSKQKRSESGKTG
-317 NSVSSAKGGAAPEME
+317 NSVSPAKSGDAPEMD

-342 DTVQSLMR
+342 DTVQGLMR
-350 DKNESFRA
+350 EKSGRFRT
-358 EVEVTPVAVRAA
+358 EVEATPMDVRAA
-370 GAFQPHVDAWPS
+370 GAFQPQVDAWPA

-395 RLTDTGTRD
+395 RLTDTGKSD

-412 AQLYILQQDAPVP
+412 AVLYILQQDAPVA
-425 VELHVT
+425 VEVHVT
-431 AAPERVEQ
+431 TTPERVKQ
-439 ITVDMSA
+439 ITVDTSA
-446 LGMDET
+446 LGLDEA

-458 TNFFGNGSEKT
+458 TNFFGEGSEKT
-469 AEDGSH
+469 TENGSH
-475 EKIFLDSAAQAVY
+475 ETIFLDSSAQAVY

-493 TTAETG
+493 TAPET
-499 TDVPVGGY
+499 DSAVPARSY
-507 TLSITAA
+507 TLSISAA

>member
-1 MIYQTLKPLPTDASG
+1 
-16 LQGLL
+16 
-21 RPIKRPS
+21 
-28 GHHKGKTGFM
+28 M

-103 QFRLDASDYK
+103 QFRLDAADYT

-135 LLAVQQGGTDPANA
+135 LIAVQQADTDPANA

-176 SEQTLKKKSAV
+176 SEQTVKKKSAV
-187 ELRYIAFTGEEDALA
+187 ELRYITFTGEEDALA
-202 GARHYLD
+202 GARNYLD
-209 SLSEEEKARVVADI
+209 SLPDEEKARVVADI
-223 QVGDIGHA
+223 QVGSIGHA
-231 DGEFQIAVS
+231 DAGAFQIAVS

-268 KSSDHTAFSMEGIP
+268 KSSDHTAFSMEGIVS
-282 AAMLLQEGAVDAS
+282 AVLTQD
-295 GEAGNTGS
+295 GD
-303 AGSEQKSSESGKTG
+303 
-317 NSVSSAKGGAAPEME
+317 AAPEMD

-350 DKNESFRA
+350 DKNGSFRA
-358 EVEVTPVAVRAA
+358 EVEATPVDVRAA
-370 GAFQPHVDAWPS
+370 GAFQPQVDVWPS

-395 RLTDTGTRD
+395 RLTDTGTKD
-404 ADGCEIYT
+404 ADGCKIYT
-412 AQLYILQQDAPVP
+412 TQLYILQQDVPVP
-425 VELHVT
+425 VEVYVT
-431 AAPERVEQ
+431 TAPERVDQ
-439 ITVDMSA
+439 ITVDTSA
-446 LGMDET
+446 LGMDEA

-458 TNFFGNGSEKT
+458 TNFFGEGSEKA
-469 AEDGSH
+469 AENGSH
-475 EKIFLDSAAQAVY
+475 ETIYLDSATQAMY

-499 TDVPVGGY
+499 AGVPAGGY

>member
-1 MIYQTLKPLPTDASG
+1 
-16 LQGLL
+16 
-21 RPIKRPS
+21 
-28 GHHKGKTGFM
+28 M

-83 DGMRAL
+83 DGVRAL

-103 QFRLDASDYK
+103 QFRLDAADYK

-160 PDGAPNA
+160 PEGTTNA

-176 SEQTLKKKSAV
+176 SEQAQKKKSAV

-202 GARHYLD
+202 GARNYLA
-209 SLSEEEKARVVADI
+209 SLPEEEKDRVVADI

-231 DGEFQIAVS
+231 DAGAFQIAVS

-268 KSSDHTAFSMEGIP
+268 KSSDHTAFSMEGIVS
-282 AAMLLQEGAVDAS
+282 AVLTQ
-295 GEAGNTGS
+295 AGD
-303 AGSEQKSSESGKTG
+303 
-317 NSVSSAKGGAAPEME
+317 AAPEMD

-342 DTVQSLMR
+342 DTVQGLMR
-350 DKNESFRA
+350 DKNGRFRT
-358 EVEVTPVAVRAA
+358 EVEATPADVRAA
-370 GAFQPHVDAWPS
+370 GAFQPQVDAWPA
-382 GTGIPAIEQQLGT
+382 GTGIPVIEQQLGT

-404 ADGCEIYT
+404 ADGCGIYT

-425 VELHVT
+425 VEVHVT
-431 AAPERVEQ
+431 TAPECMDQ
-439 ITVDMSA
+439 ITVDTSA
-446 LGMDET
+446 LGMDEA

-458 TNFFGNGSEKT
+458 TNFFGEGSEKA
-469 AEDGSH
+469 AENGSH
-475 EKIFLDSAAQAVY
+475 ETIYLDSAAQAMY

-493 TTAETG
+493 TTVEAG
-499 TDVPVGGY
+499 AGVPAVGY